1 MLRHIFDPMKHT
13 ALILGIGLILGSCGG
28 KEPSGAPA
36 GGGPAGPGAAATQK
50 PLRVNGMVA
59 TPQEFD
65 EQITVSGTVVANEA
79 VEVRPEVSG
88 RIVSIGFKEGQRV
101 AKGQLLVKLYDA
113 DLRAQLEKTKRQVT
127 LDEDKVKRLKQ
138 IRNVDGVSLEEYELA
153 VATLEMHKAESEI
166 INAQLSKTEIRAPF
180 AGTIGL
186 RRVSEGAVVSSS
198 TLIAVLKDDARL
210 KLEFSV
216 PEKVATLVRVG
227 SPVTFRVRG
236 GDANAPLQAVVYAQE
251 PELDPQTRTLKV
263 RAHCSASAGL
273 VPGMFADIT
282 VQLGRTRD
290 ALLVPTESIVS
301 DIKGKKVFV
310 IRSGTAQE
318 VRVQTGTR
326 TADHVRVLSGIA
338 PGDTVVTTGM
348 LVLKQGVPVTIE
360 RLSSAQTER

>member
-1 MLRHIFDPMKHT
+1 MKNLSLTLGLAIILT
-13 ALILGIGLILGSCGG
+13 ACGG
-28 KEPSGAPA
+28 SDRPGGPAP
-36 GGGPAGPGAAATQK
+36 GGPAGGAAGAMK

-65 EQITVSGTVVANEA
+65 EQITVTGTVVANEA

-88 RIVSIGFKEGQRV
+88 RVVSIGFKEGQRV

-138 IRNVDGVSLEEYELA
+138 IRSVDGVSLEEYELA
-153 VATLEMHKAESEI
+153 VATLEMHKAETEI
-166 INAQLSKTEIRAPF
+166 IAAQLTKTEIRAPF

-186 RRVSEGAVVSSS
+186 RRVSEGAVVSSA

-227 SPVTFRVRG
+227 TPVSFRVRG
-236 GDANAPLQAVVYAQE
+236 GDAQAPLQAVVYAQE

-263 RAHCSASAGL
+263 RANCSASTGL

-282 VQLGRTRD
+282 LQLGRIRD

-301 DIKGKKVFV
+301 DIKGTKVFV
-310 IRSGTAQE
+310 IRSGKAEE

-326 TADHVRVLSGIA
+326 TAQRVRVISGVK

-348 LVLKQGVPVTIE
+348 LVLKQGVPVKIE
-360 RLSSAQTER
+360 RLAAEATER